1 MSKVEKKKP
10 NEVMRKLNQFSN
22 KMFEKSAGLRAPNT
36 SEYED
41 EPYNYNVPAQS
52 SVYIQQP
59 SERQYIKHSI
69 SFTNAFRTG
78 FFFTLGCMA
87 AAVVPFII
95 TFMIV
100 MALLAHQPTPIPTQ
114 PTTTTSSSSVEQ
126 VVSNQSQDEL
136 QPQ

>member
-10 NEVMRKLNQFSN
+10 NEFMKSLNNFSN
-22 KMFEKSAGLRAPNT
+22 KMFEKSTGLTAPNT
-36 SEYED
+36 SDYED
-41 EPYNYNVPAQS
+41 EPYSYNVPTQS

-59 SERQYIKHSI
+59 SDRQYIKHSI

-87 AAVVPFII
+87 AAIVPFII

-100 MALLAHQPTPIPTQ
+100 MALLAHQSIPIPTDVT
-114 PTTTTSSSSVEQ
+114 PPSSSVEQ
-126 VVSNQSQDEL
+126 VVPNQSQDES
-136 QPQ
+136 QSQ

>member
-22 KMFEKSAGLRAPNT
+22 KMFEKSTGLQAPNT

-78 FFFTLGCMA
+78 FFFTLGCMVA
-87 AAVVPFII
+87 AIVPFII

-100 MALLAHQPTPIPTQ
+100 MALLAHESIPVPTQ
-114 PTTTTSSSSVEQ
+114 TTTSSSSVEQ
-126 VVSNQSQDEL
+126 VVPDQSQDEL